1 MRNTGGVMD
10 GSIEGLQLCAVSQRQ
25 GIDKRVLYISGVF
38 NAISTAQDELSLQE
52 DEMQYCRRDE
62 VE

>member
-1 MRNTGGVMD
+1 MD